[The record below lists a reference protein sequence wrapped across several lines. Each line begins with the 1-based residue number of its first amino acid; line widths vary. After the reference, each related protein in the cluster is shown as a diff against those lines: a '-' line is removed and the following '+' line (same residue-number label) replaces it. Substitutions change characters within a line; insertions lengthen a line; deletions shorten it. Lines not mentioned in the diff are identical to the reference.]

1 MQQLTAYTVQGCIS
15 KFYGDTG
22 CALLLLDM
30 KPEST
35 SSSIQGSCPTRQQC
49 HGLQE
54 AADQLQAVMEG
65 YLQHSQREAAD
76 ILDCSV
82 REDWE
87 AGPGTSSNP
96 PQALPGLRV
105 SSGRPAQVQLAKQR
119 KHEVQLMQ
127 KSKPLDP

>member
-1 MQQLTAYTVQGCIS
+1 
-15 KFYGDTG
+15 
-22 CALLLLDM
+22 
-30 KPEST
+30 
-35 SSSIQGSCPTRQQC
+35 
-49 HGLQE
+49 
-54 AADQLQAVMEG
+54 MEG

-96 PQALPGLRV
+96 HQALPGLRV
-105 SSGRPAQVQLAKQR
+105 SSGRPAQVQLAKQQ